1 MAACL
6 ELKAVSKQYGSG
18 DTLLSVLKHINLSIE
33 PGEIV
38 ALMAPSGAGKSTLLH
53 IAGLLDQP
61 TTGDVFINGQN
72 TCNLPRDQLSFIRA
86 QSLGFVYQFHHLL
99 PEFNSVENI
108 VLPQLLLNVPE
119 KKAIQNAH
127 KALSHFGLEKRAE
140 HRPNQLSGGE
150 QQRVAIARALANNP
164 QILLAD
170 EPTGN
175 LDLQTGDLVFNALL
189 SHVKKTGL
197 ACLIATHNEAL
208 AKRMDKII
216 TIKDGHLQ
224 QV

>member
-1 MAACL
+1 MAPCL
-6 ELKAVSKQYGSG
+6 EINAVSKQYGSG
-18 DTLLSVLKHINLSIE
+18 ETLISVLQNVNLSIE
-33 PGEIV
+33 PGEVV

-53 IAGLLDQP
+53 IAGLLDKP
-61 TTGDVFINGQN
+61 TTGDILINGQN
-72 TCNLPRDQLSFIRA
+72 TRHLTRDELSYIRA

-127 KALSHFGLEKRAE
+127 QTLSHFGLEKRAL

-175 LDLQTGDLVFNALL
+175 LDLQTGDRVFNELL
-189 SHVKKTGL
+189 SIVKKTGL
-197 ACLIATHNEAL
+197 SCLIATHNETL
-208 AKRMDKII
+208 AKRMDKIM
-216 TIKDGHLQ
+216 TIKNGQLQ
-224 QV
+224 QI